1 MKKCKNF
8 LVTLIK
14 LASSDPQAASMATN
28 VRGLVG
34 ALLVR
39 FPCSSFT
46 VAASSS
52 EVCRRVT
59 PNRQK
64 VGASA
69 GWGVYKYYFIINT
82 ALQIS
87 QVREIRSWTVS
98 GQWIWVKKPWLM
110 MTRSRVF
117 GFFFVLS

>member
-69 GWGVYKYYFIINT
+69 GWGV
-82 ALQIS
+82 LL
-87 QVREIRSWTVS
+87 WS
-98 GQWIWVKKPWLM
+98 GKADKSI
-110 MTRSRVF
+110 TNIAST
-117 GFFFVLS
+117 GN